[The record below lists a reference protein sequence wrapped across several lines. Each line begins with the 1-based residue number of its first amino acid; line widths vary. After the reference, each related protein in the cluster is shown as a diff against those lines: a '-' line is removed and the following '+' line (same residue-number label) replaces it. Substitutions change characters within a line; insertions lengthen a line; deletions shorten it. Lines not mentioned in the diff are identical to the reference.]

1 MHHKLSAQLH
11 PIRPEHSHM
20 PPWPNGQGVGLLIR
34 RLRVRVPQGVLFLG
48 SSMHKPRSNH
58 RMPWRLFCSVGICHT
73 QQAKPSGCK
82 NAPLE
87 ARIPNLGVSPT
98 LQRNGLRKRLL
109 AKNGGAKPHTLKLV
123 YRKPGARS
131 LVTSSRLRVIPHQ
144 GALSPHTHTQNQ
156 QMFKPRSPR
165 PDGHMVQ

>member
-1 MHHKLSAQLH
+1 MRAKLASA
-11 PIRPEHSHM
+11 SW

-58 RMPWRLFCSVGICHT
+58 RMPWRLFCSMGVCHT

-87 ARIPNLGVSPT
+87 ARIPILGVSPR

-109 AKNGGAKPHTLKLV
+109 AKKRRCQTTYNKIGISKTRGEISRHIIAAPSHTSSGGSIPTHTKSTNV
-123 YRKPGARS
+123 QTKISTARWTHGA
-131 LVTSSRLRVIPHQ
+131 VTSNLFR
-144 GALSPHTHTQNQ
+144 
-156 QMFKPRSPR
+156 M
-165 PDGHMVQ
+165 